1 MSKKYT
7 LREAKLILKNRALK
21 KTIAIQRDQL
31 SEMRSAFLDIQ
42 EVIRNNDKD
51 AEIKR
56 LNDVIDRTVNAWESR
71 CIEKDDEIKRLNIV
85 IDELI
90 KKGFTYNRQQWSE
103 LVHRIQKE
111 REKNGN

>member
-1 MSKKYT
+1 MSKTYT

-21 KTIAIQRDQL
+21 KTIAILRDQL
-31 SEMRSAFLDIQ
+31 SEMRRAFLDIQ

-71 CIEKDDEIKRLNIV
+71 CIEKYDEIKRLNSV

-90 KKGFTYNRQQWSE
+90 EKGFTYNQQQWSE
-103 LVHRIQKE
+103 LVHQIQKE
-111 REKNGN
+111 REE

>member
-1 MSKKYT
+1 MDEEKLYT
-7 LREAKLILKNRALK
+7 LSEARLILSNRALK
-21 KTIAIQRDQL
+21 KTIAILRDQL

-56 LNDVIDRTVNAWESR
+56 LN
-71 CIEKDDEIKRLNIV
+71 IV

-90 KKGFTYNRQQWSE
+90 KKGFAYNQQQWSE
-103 LVHRIQKE
+103 LVDRIQKE
-111 REKNGN
+111 QQ